1 MSLRDNRIRYVSKFT
16 GSSSTA
22 IITESKAAL
31 WVDSRYYL
39 QAENQLDTTIWTLMK
54 TGLPDVPTKEEWLL
68 SVLPPNSRIGY
79 DPFLM
84 SSTTYAEFST
94 ELERNGHTLVKINNN
109 LVDEIWDNRPDLNL
123 DNPFPLG
130 IQFSGKTVADKL
142 IQVRADV
149 IEQGG
154 QSIIVNALDD
164 IAWLLNLRGYDKA
177 TTPVFFSYVILTQ
190 TDLFL
195 YINENRISNEVKEH
209 FTKEGVTVL
218 IREYNEF
225 STGLSQL
232 VSTNDDKIL
241 ISSDASQAIY
251 SSIPIERVVQVFS
264 RVSMM
269 KTIKNDVEAAGMFN
283 AHIRD
288 GSALVRYLHW
298 LEVNV
303 GGDTKVTELS
313 GAEILKQFRSEQ
325 ENFFSLSFGAI
336 SAFGD
341 HGAIVHYS
349 PNSETDAE
357 ITRNGVYLIDSGG
370 QYLLDSFIF

>member
-1 MSLRDNRIRYVSKFT
+1 
-16 GSSSTA
+16 
-22 IITESKAAL
+22 
-31 WVDSRYYL
+31 
-39 QAENQLDTTIWTLMK
+39 MK
-54 TGLPDVPTKEEWLL
+54 TGLPDVPSKEDWLV

-84 SSTTYAEFST
+84 SSTTFAEFST

-109 LVDEIWDNRPDLNL
+109 LVDEIWENRPELNL

-130 IQFSGKTVADKL
+130 IQFSGKTVSDKL
-142 IQVRADV
+142 IQMRADV

-164 IAWLLNLRGYDKA
+164 IAWLLNMRGYDKA
-177 TTPVFFSYVILTQ
+177 TTPIFFSYVILTQ

-195 YINENRISNEVKEH
+195 YINEKRISNEVKEH
-209 FTKEGVTVL
+209 FKTEGATVL
-218 IREYNEF
+218 IKEYNEF
-225 STGLSQL
+225 SKGLSEL
-232 VSTNDDKIL
+232 VSANDDKIV

-251 SSIPIERVVQVFS
+251 SAIPTERVVQVFS

-269 KTIKNDVEAAGMFN
+269 KTIKNDVEVAGMFN
-283 AHIRD
+283 AHIKD

-303 GGDTKVTELS
+303 GGDKVVTELS

-325 ENFFSLSFGAI
+325 KDFFSLSFGAI
-336 SAFGD
+336 SAFGAN
-341 HGAIVHYS
+341 GAIVHYS
-349 PNSETDAE
+349 PNVETNTE

-370 QYLLDSFIF
+370 QYL